1 MNAQEQ
7 ERVRKSNIEAV
18 MVYLQQAFPNTI
30 VETRSEND
38 AFGTIFYV
46 NDSEGRLLHRAVF
59 TRKILD
65 DTREPSLLLAQLQ
78 RWELISKMKK
88 AGTSFVRV
96 SDRGIYSITESI

>member
-46 NDSEGRLLHRAVF
+46 NDSEGRLLHRTTF
-59 TRKILD
+59 TRTLLD
-65 DTREPSLLLAQLQ
+65 DTHDPSQLIAQLL
-78 RWELISKMKK
+78 RWELISQMKK

-96 SDRGIYSITESI
+96 GDRGIYRITESI